1 MVEQLSFSLKY
12 RNTEEV
18 DGEDRG
24 RVEGVAFGN
33 LVLATIIDLAA
44 AVAKLV

>member
-1 MVEQLSFSLKY
+1 MGRTAE
-12 RNTEEV
+12 
-18 DGEDRG
+18 